1 MVLIDYLLPF
11 YTMMAD
17 QFLIDLNSQGNERP
31 WRQKKISSSRVSSL
45 YYSLVSYTDDLYHKK
60 GFKMGGCADI
70 LTFNI
75 LENGSKRLYQAWFC
89 KERLCP
95 MCGWR
100 KSLKNAHQVDQVA
113 SALLG
118 EQPTVRFLF
127 LTLTCKN
134 VVGSELRET
143 LKMLSE
149 SFKRFIKIK
158 ALSKFFVGYYKSVEI
173 TQTNADGTYHPHMHV
188 LFAVKSTYF
197 KTKENYLDH
206 SEWTILWKQSLR
218 VDYTPIVQV
227 QAVKQKKSQLSDAV
241 REVAKYATKSSDILS
256 GSEAQQ
262 SIKLETLTDAL
273 SGLRLSSYGGRM
285 KEIHKQLHLDDAEDD
300 AENADLVHVG
310 DEDNKETTTLTVE
323 IYKWFGGNYLKY

>member
-1 MVLIDYLLPF
+1 LTQAITSNPLS
-11 YTMMAD
+11 
-17 QFLIDLNSQGNERP
+17 DLNSQGKERP
-31 WRQKKISSSRVSSL
+31 WKDHKTNSVRISG
-45 YYSLVSYTDDLYHKK
+45 LYHNLIIYERDRNFKK
-60 GFKMGGCADI
+60 GEKMGGCADT
-70 LTFNI
+70 LMFNVQDD
-75 LENGSKRLYQAWFC
+75 GSKKLYQTWFC
-89 KERLCP
+89 KERMCP
-95 MCGWR
+95 MCAWR

-134 VVGSELRET
+134 VFGSELRET

-149 SFKRFIKIK
+149 SFKRLIKTK
-158 ALSKFFVGYYKSVEI
+158 ALSKFIVGYYKAVEI

-188 LFAVKSTYF
+188 LLAVKSTYF
-197 KTKENYLDH
+197 KTKENYLDQ
-206 SEWTILWKQSLR
+206 SEWTSLWKQSLR
-218 VDYTPIVQV
+218 VDYTPIVHV
-227 QAVKQKKSQLSDAV
+227 QAVKQKKAQLSDAV

-262 SIKLETLTDAL
+262 AIKLETLTDAL

-285 KEIHKQLHLDDAEDD
+285 KEIHKQLHLDDAE

-323 IYKWFGGNYLKY
+323 IYKWFGGNYHLIDGGN